1 MIHKN
6 NLKHIDKSL
15 LINYL
20 NKISKIKL
28 TRKLTC
34 LEKQILLLKSKIHL
48 FKLIVNSFHLN
59 HNENSNS
66 RILHNILSNK

>member
-6 NLKHIDKSL
+6 NLKHIDKSI

-20 NKISKIKL
+20 NKRSKIKL
-28 TRKLTC
+28 TH

-59 HNENSNS
+59 NNENSNS

>member
-20 NKISKIKL
+20 NKRSKIKL
-28 TRKLTC
+28 TR